1 MNGTI
6 KLSFEIEDFNHKSK
20 NKSKTDSKGNKV
32 LPEISLIKSKGI
44 RITDLTFFKLV
55 IIY

>member
-6 KLSFEIEDFNHKSK
+6 KLSFEIAEFNHKSK

-32 LPEISLIKSKGI
+32 ISESSLVKSYGNKNN
-44 RITDLTFFKLV
+44 
-55 IIY
+55 